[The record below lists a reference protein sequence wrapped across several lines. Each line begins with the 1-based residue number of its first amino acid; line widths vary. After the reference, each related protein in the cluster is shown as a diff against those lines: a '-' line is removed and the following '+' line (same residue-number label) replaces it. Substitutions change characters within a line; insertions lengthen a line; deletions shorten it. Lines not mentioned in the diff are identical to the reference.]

1 MEIKIC
7 LLLVSLSINIFL
19 AVKVYLLRK
28 SAGEIKIALTEKAEH
43 ETNTLIDISI
53 HDNCIRELANSINIQ
68 LEELNKQRRRY
79 YQGDKELKDAI
90 TNISHDL
97 RTPLTAIYAYLDLL
111 KPEEKSDIINKYLG
125 KIENRIVV
133 LKHLT
138 EELLQYTITASGIE
152 QLSVEP
158 VIVNNLLE
166 ESIASYYEVIKNR
179 NIAPNIEIPE
189 KNIICSLNQKAISR
203 VFENILSNAVK
214 YSDGDM
220 HIHLSEN
227 GQIEFS
233 NHASGLTETQVAKL
247 FDRFYTVE
255 DARKSTGLGL
265 SIAKILME
273 QMNGTI
279 TAQYKN
285 NMLKICI
292 QLPGI
297 PTGIS

>member
-1 MEIKIC
+1 MEAMIC
-7 LLLVSLSINIFL
+7 LLVVSLSINIFL

-28 SAGEIKIALTEKAEH
+28 SAKEIKIGLIEKTKN
-43 ETNTLIDISI
+43 ETNTKIDISS
-53 HDNCIRELANSINIQ
+53 HDCCMRELANNINMQ
-68 LEELNKQRRRY
+68 LEELYTQRQHY
-79 YQGDKELKDAI
+79 YQGDKEIKEAI

-111 KPEEKSDIINKYLG
+111 KAEEKSDLTHKYFN

-133 LKHLT
+133 LKNLT
-138 EELLQYTITASGIE
+138 EELFHYTVTTSNIE
-152 QLSVEP
+152 HISVEA

-166 ESIASYYEVIKNR
+166 ESIASYYAVIKKC
-179 NIAPNIEIPE
+179 NIIPNIVVPE
-189 KNIICSLNQKAISR
+189 KNVVCFLNKNAISR

-214 YSDGDM
+214 YSDGDL
-220 HIHLSEN
+220 HITLSED
-227 GQIEFS
+227 GQIVFS
-233 NHASGLTETQVAKL
+233 NHASRLSETQVAKL

-279 TAQYKN
+279 FAQYTN
-285 NMLKICI
+285 GLLSIYI
-292 QLPGI
+292 QLPD
-297 PTGIS
+297 ISGN

>member
-7 LLLVSLSINIFL
+7 LLIVSLSINIFF
-19 AVKVYLLRK
+19 AIRIYLLRK
-28 SAGEIKIALTEKAEH
+28 SAKEIKIGLVEKAEH
-43 ETNTLIDISI
+43 ETNTIIDISS
-53 HDNCIRELANSINIQ
+53 HDNCMRELANSVNMQ
-68 LEELNKQRRRY
+68 LEELYKQRQHF

-111 KPEEKSDIINKYLG
+111 KHEEKSDLINKYLS

-133 LKHLT
+133 LKNLT
-138 EELLQYTITASGIE
+138 EELFHYTVTASNVEHI
-152 QLSVEP
+152 SVES

-166 ESIASYYEVIKNR
+166 ESIASYYAVIKNC
-179 NIAPNIEIPE
+179 
-189 KNIICSLNQKAISR
+189 NIIPDIVIPQKNVVCFLNRNAISR
-203 VFENILSNAVK
+203 VFENILSNIVK
-214 YSDGDM
+214 YSDGDL
-220 HIHLSEN
+220 HIILYED
-227 GQIEFS
+227 GQIVFS

-273 QMNGTI
+273 QMNGKI
-279 TAQYKN
+279 VAQYTN
-285 NMLKICI
+285 GILSICI
-292 QLPGI
+292 QLPDVF
-297 PTGIS
+297 P